1 LPSEVC
7 YNRPVV
13 RRRTIT
19 LPSLA
24 HGL

>member
-7 YNRPVV
+7 HNRLVI